1 MYGIQ
6 RDAFSK
12 LDEVERLDRL
22 KKGFLARASSRYPG
36 VSIRKNEFPDGNY
49 LAA

>member
-22 KKGFLARASSRYPG
+22 KKGFWRELHG
-36 VSIRKNEFPDGNY
+36 QIKVLEKDLEKNLQSI
-49 LAA
+49 